1 MKYVK
6 MYKMYAQSNAE
17 SNLKCSIQVAQ
28 STPQIRKFQEVMGHG
43 PPFCICIEAALHS
56 QNSLK

>member
-1 MKYVK
+1 

-43 PPFCICIEAALHS
+43 PPFCISIEAALHS